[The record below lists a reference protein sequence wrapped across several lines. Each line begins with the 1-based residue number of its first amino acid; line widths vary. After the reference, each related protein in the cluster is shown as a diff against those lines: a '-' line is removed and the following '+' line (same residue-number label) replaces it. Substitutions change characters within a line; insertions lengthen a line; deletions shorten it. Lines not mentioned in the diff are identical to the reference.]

1 MRTPGRI
8 SACGVRYWLQRI
20 SSCNFANQ
28 IFLKW
33 FSYLWW
39 YWFGSIF
46 TLAITTTTGAT
57 NTTMM
62 CTISTTNTT
71 ITCWG
76 SSLKPVVAAEHLT
89 PTPSP
94 LLHLEQKRDF
104 SFFPTV
110 HKIFFIVSLGN
121 AKAINLCIKAWIA
134 LRSSSPLI
142 TIHQQQAAVYR
153 PVGRQAAWK

>member
-1 MRTPGRI
+1 MHKMNRLKLVVCVERTLITFVKKKLVDANPR
-8 SACGVRYWLQRI
+8 SDQRLRSEVLAATNQLLQF
-20 SSCNFANQ
+20 CQLN
-28 IFLKW
+28 IFKMVFLFMVVLIWVK
-33 FSYLWW
+33 
-39 YWFGSIF
+39 F
-46 TLAITTTTGAT
+46 TLAINLTTTTGTT

-94 LLHLEQKRDF
+94 LLHLEQFF

-110 HKIFFIVSLGN
+110 LHKIFFIDSLGN
-121 AKAINLCIKAWIA
+121 AKAINLCK
-134 LRSSSPLI
+134 LGLL
-142 TIHQQQAAVYR
+142 
-153 PVGRQAAWK
+153 